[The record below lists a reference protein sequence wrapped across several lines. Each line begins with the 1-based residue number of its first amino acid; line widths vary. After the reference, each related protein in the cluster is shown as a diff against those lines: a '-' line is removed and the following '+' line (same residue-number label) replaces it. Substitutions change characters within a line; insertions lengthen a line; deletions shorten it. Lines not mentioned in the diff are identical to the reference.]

1 MRLAAAAL
9 ILLCCALEGMRR
21 SFSLKKR
28 VDFLGEIVSM
38 LTDFAIEIRFRA
50 PTLDELLRT
59 QTGSFAKLVEAE
71 LENGFDVR
79 AAWEKTC
86 DAFSQKNEETA
97 LLRELGK
104 SFGTS
109 DSEGQLRLLE
119 LYTKRFSRLRDSVE
133 AEYSRKGKALVRV
146 GMLCGAAGAVLV
158 L

>member
-9 ILLCCALEGMRR
+9 ILLCCAFEGMRR

-28 VDFLGEIVSM
+28 VEFLDEIVSM

-59 QTGSFAKLVEAE
+59 QTGSFARMVEAE

-79 AAWEKTC
+79 AAWERAC
-86 DAFSQKNEETA
+86 NAFSQRNEETA
-97 LLRELGK
+97 LLRELGR

-109 DSEGQLRLLE
+109 DSEGQLQLLE
-119 LYTKRFSRLRDSVE
+119 LYVKRFSGLRE
-133 AEYSRKGKALVRV
+133 IAEGEYSRKGSAFIRV

>member
-9 ILLCCALEGMRR
+9 ILLCCAFEGARR
-21 SFSLKKR
+21 SLSLKKR
-28 VDFLGEIVSM
+28 VDFLDEIVTM

-59 QTGSFAKLVEAE
+59 QTGSFARMVEAE

-79 AAWEKTC
+79 AAWERAC
-86 DAFSQKNEETA
+86 SAFSPKQEETA
-97 LLRELGK
+97 LLRELGR
-104 SFGTS
+104 SFGGS
-109 DSEGQLRLLE
+109 DSEGQLQLLE
-119 LYTKRFSRLRDSVE
+119 LYTKRFSRLRESAE

-146 GMLCGAAGAVLV
+146 GVLCGAAGAVLV

>member
-9 ILLCCALEGMRR
+9 ILLCCALEGARR

-28 VDFLGEIVSM
+28 VDFLEEIVTM

-79 AAWEKTC
+79 AAWEKAC

-97 LLRELGK
+97 LLRELGR

-109 DSEGQLRLLE
+109 DSEGEIQLLE
-119 LYTKRFSRLRDSVE
+119 LYIKRFSALRE
-133 AEYSRKGKALVRV
+133 QACGEYTRKGSALIRV

>member
-9 ILLCCALEGMRR
+9 ILMCCALEGMRR

-28 VDFLGEIVSM
+28 LDFLEEIVTM

-59 QTGSFAKLVEAE
+59 QTGSFARAVRSQTEC
-71 LENGFDVR
+71 DVR
-79 AAWEKTC
+79 EAWERAC
-86 DAFSQKNEETA
+86 CLFSEKNEETA
-97 LLRELGK
+97 LLRELGR
-104 SFGTS
+104 SFGGS
-109 DSEGQLRLLE
+109 DSEGQLQLLE
-119 LYTKRFSRLRDSVE
+119 LYTERFSRLRESAE

-146 GMLCGAAGAVLV
+146 GVLCGAAGAVLV